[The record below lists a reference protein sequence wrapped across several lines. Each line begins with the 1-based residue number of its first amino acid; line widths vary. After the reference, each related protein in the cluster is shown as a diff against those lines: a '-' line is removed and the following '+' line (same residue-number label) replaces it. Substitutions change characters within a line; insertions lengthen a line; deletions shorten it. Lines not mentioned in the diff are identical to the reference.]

1 MREHRVTL
9 PELALIGGTRGMIG
23 LGAGLL
29 ISEYLGYDRRRM
41 VGWALLAVGALST
54 IPIALRLRRG
64 MRPFASDGNANAN
77 ANARS
82 PAAAMMAD

>member
-29 ISEYLGYDRRRM
+29 ISEYLGFDRRRL
-41 VGWALLAVGALST
+41 VGWSLLVVGALST
-54 IPIALRLRRG
+54 IPIALRLFRG
-64 MRPFASDGNANAN
+64 SRTFAREP
-77 ANARS
+77 NARS
-82 PAAAMMAD
+82 AAAAMMAD

>member
-29 ISEYLGYDRRRM
+29 ISEYLGFDRRRL
-41 VGWALLAVGALST
+41 VGWSLLVIGALST

-64 MRPFASDGNANAN
+64 KQLFPRD